1 MSDAARADEPP
12 DGKPREGSVQGY
24 EREVVRLDADA
35 WVVDVVAEPEA
46 AIATPAPAPA
56 PSPALPPAPEPIARC
71 RPAAIAGAVGADAPP
86 EDGVD
91 DRDAAAT
98 AQSRHLTVDAPTRV
112 PPRAAFAVH
121 VQFTLAARG
130 AHCEPTRGF
139 AVPEPGRWVSVDLS
153 PSDHLEARSATT
165 ARVRVPPD
173 ADSDPIRF
181 ELVAARE
188 GEAGVDVKAFADQ
201 QFLGAVH
208 VRMTVQAGAQQGTRQ
223 RLGVPSTI
231 MPGDAHAL
239 TLEIRLDE
247 RRENY
252 EFQIRGDGYTEKP
265 VRVPFADLDR
275 AARGLQQQL
284 NELARGTRYSDRAVQ
299 TILGNQGA
307 DLHARLPRAVQTR
320 LAQSAGAAERLSI
333 VLSDNDPVPWELVYL
348 SDVAEPGFLSD
359 RFLVTR
365 WPYGAAP
372 PIELGAGERCYVLPP
387 DPPRAASSEIAQ
399 VESHVGSGRRLH
411 TVDEVLHELAAHRAG
426 LMHFAAHNVPQFGRP
441 ASSSIML
448 DQPFTQAL
456 VGRTLEG
463 ALAGCRPL
471 VFVNACSSNTPTPTL
486 ADTGAEGWATRFLL
500 VGAGAFVG
508 TLWEIRD
515 AAAAR
520 FADAFY
526 AGVVAAKPLGT
537 AFRDARAAIR
547 SQGDPTWLAYTLYA
561 HPSAR
566 YLGVDR

>member
-1 MSDAARADEPP
+1 MSGAARAGGPP
-12 DGKPREGSVQGY
+12 DGKPREGSVHGY
-24 EREVVRLDADA
+24 AREVRRLDAED
-35 WVVDVVAEPEA
+35 WVVDVVAEPA
-46 AIATPAPAPA
+46 PPIAAPAPA
-56 PSPALPPAPEPIARC
+56 PTPAPSVADH
-71 RPAAIAGAVGADAPP
+71 PAALTGAVGAGGGDFSGADDHDA
-86 EDGVD
+86 E
-91 DRDAAAT
+91 

-139 AVPEPGRWVSVDLS
+139 AIPEQGRWVSVDLS
-153 PSDHLEARSATT
+153 LTDHLAATSTTT
-165 ARVRVPPD
+165 ARARVPRD
-173 ADSDPIRF
+173 ADSDPLRF
-181 ELVAARE
+181 ELVAMRE
-188 GEAGVDVKAFADQ
+188 GEAGIDIKAFADQ

-208 VRMTVQAGAQQGTRQ
+208 VTMTVQAGAHGTRQ
-223 RLGVPSTI
+223 RVAVPSTI
-231 MPGDAHAL
+231 TPGDARAL

-247 RRENY
+247 RRETY
-252 EFQIRGDGYTEKP
+252 EFQIRGEGYTEKP
-265 VRVPFADLDR
+265 VRVPFAHLDL

-284 NELARGTRYSDRAVQ
+284 DELARGTRYSELAVQ
-299 TILGNQGA
+299 TILANQGA
-307 DLHARLPRAVQTR
+307 DLHARLPRAVQAR
-320 LAQSAGAAERLSI
+320 LTQSVGAAERLSI
-333 VLSDNDPVPWELVYL
+333 VLSDNDPVPWELAYL
-348 SDVAEPGFLSD
+348 TDVPAPGFLSD
-359 RFLVTR
+359 HFLVTR
-365 WPYGAAP
+365 WPYGAGP

-387 DPPRAASSEIAQ
+387 DPPSAASREIAQ
-399 VESHVGSGRRLH
+399 VESHVGNGQRLH
-411 TVDEVLHELAAHRAG
+411 TVDEVLRELASRRAG

-441 ASSSIML
+441 AASSIML

-463 ALAGCRPL
+463 ALDACRPL

-486 ADTGAEGWATRFLL
+486 ADTGAEGWATRFLR

-526 AGVVAAKPLGT
+526 AGLVAAQPLGA